1 MRRLARDGSG
11 RAELQL
17 LLRMSLG
24 LVGVRGGRS
33 GRSPGRAGRR
43 GAAAGS
49 ARPRAGPRTSRGC
62 RRRSAAAPPEG
73 EGLSRGV
80 VADRSAFP
88 SLRLLNWGAALE
100 MSEGGTGLIPGTSR
114 PVPRA
119 ARPCP
124 TGAGAPKLF
133 PRCLGKA
140 ACAGSRQ
147 RGQTAELRPALGSP
161 SEAAASV
168 CGFRER
174 FRPVCARLVE
184 AGVQKRGIR
193 SELW

>member
-114 PVPRA
+114 PVPSPGQRGPARRARGHRSSSRA
-119 ARPCP
+119 ALEKPP
-124 TGAGAPKLF
+124 VPGAGSGAKPQSCAPLSG
-133 PRCLGKA
+133 L
-140 ACAGSRQ
+140 
-147 RGQTAELRPALGSP
+147 L
-161 SEAAASV
+161 
-168 CGFRER
+168 
-174 FRPVCARLVE
+174 
-184 AGVQKRGIR
+184 QKRLPACVG
-193 SELW
+193 SESASDQFVRDS